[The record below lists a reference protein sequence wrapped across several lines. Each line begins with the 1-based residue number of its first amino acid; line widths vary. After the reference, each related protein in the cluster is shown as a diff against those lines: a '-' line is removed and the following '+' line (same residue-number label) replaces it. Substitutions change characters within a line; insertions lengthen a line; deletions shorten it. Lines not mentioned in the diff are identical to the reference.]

1 VSKLVLHSLRNAA
14 YRLVAIPAS
23 VIIITSFITLIFA
36 DTKFAYS
43 IGLGGCVWILPNFY
57 FAYKLFHRIETKAN
71 NFISVFYRTEL
82 FKLALSALLF
92 IAIVKWLSVTLSA
105 IFIGYFVALV
115 SFWVSAVF
123 TLDKI

>member
-1 VSKLVLHSLRNAA
+1 MSKLVLHSLRNAA

-23 VIIITSFITLIFA
+23 VIIIISLITLIFT

-57 FAYKLFHRIETKAN
+57 FAYKLFHKIETEAK

-82 FKLALSALLF
+82 LKLAFSALLF
-92 IAIVKWLSVTLSA
+92 IAIIKWLPVTLSA
-105 IFIGYFVALV
+105 IFIGYFVALITCCV
-115 SFWVSAVF
+115 TAAI
-123 TLDKI
+123 TIQ